1 MKIKMIAAVG
11 KNLELGYKNDLI
23 WHFKEDMKF
32 FKEKTLNHVVVMGDN
47 TYLSLPKTLSNRTNI
62 VLSKTRCYFPS
73 DVILY
78 NDINLFLDD
87 YKDKDIDIF
96 VIGGATIYKLFLKY
110 ADELYLTEIDDTF
123 KDATVYFP
131 AFNKENYEREVL
143 KTVKEN
149 DITYKHVLYLSSEK
163 Y

>member
-1 MKIKMIAAVG
+1 MRAIVAVSNNWGIG
-11 KNLELGYKNDLI
+11 KNNKLLFHI
-23 WHFKEDMKF
+23 KEDMKF

-62 VLSKTRCYFPS
+62 VLSKTRCDFPS

-78 NDINLFLDD
+78 NDINLFLND

-149 DITYKHVLYLSSEK
+149 DITYKHVLYRRK
-163 Y
+163 

>member
-32 FKEKTLNHVVVMGDN
+32 FKEKTLNHVVVMGNN

-62 VLSKTRCYFPS
+62 VLSKTRCDFPS

-149 DITYKHVLYLSSEK
+149 DITYKHVLYRRK
-163 Y
+163 

>member
-1 MKIKMIAAVG
+1 MNIIAAIDENNGIG
-11 KNLELGYKNDLI
+11 KNNALLTHI
-23 WHFKEDMKF
+23 PEDMKF

-62 VLSKTRCYFPS
+62 VLSKTRCDFPS

-78 NDINLFLDD
+78 NDINLFRDD

-110 ADELYLTEIDDTF
+110 AEELYLTEIDDTF

-149 DITYKHVLYLSSEK
+149 DITYKHVLYRRK
-163 Y
+163 

>member
-11 KNLELGYKNDLI
+11 KKLELGYKNNLI

-32 FKEKTLNHVVVMGDN
+32 FKQKTLNHVVVMGDN

-62 VLSKTRCYFPS
+62 VLSKTRRDFPS

-78 NDINLFLDD
+78 NDINLFLND

-131 AFNKENYEREVL
+131 AFNKEDYEREIL

-149 DITYKHVLYLSSEK
+149 NITYKHVLYRRK
-163 Y
+163 

>member
-47 TYLSLPKTLSNRTNI
+47 TYLSLPKTLGNRTNI
-62 VLSKTRCYFPS
+62 VLSKTRCDFPS

-149 DITYKHVLYLSSEK
+149 DITYKHVLYRRK
-163 Y
+163 

>member
-1 MKIKMIAAVG
+1 MNFIVSVDKNWAIG
-11 KNLELGYKNDLI
+11 KNNDLLFHI
-23 WHFKEDMKF
+23 SADMKYFKETTWG
-32 FKEKTLNHVVVMGDN
+32 KTVVMGDR
-47 TYLSLPKTLSNRTNI
+47 TLLSLPGARPLKGRENI
-62 VLSKTRCYFPS
+62 VLT
-73 DVILY
+73 L
-78 NDINLFLDD
+78 
-87 YKDKDIDIF
+87 DKDFSPEGVTVCHGTDELAKVLGEKVDTDDVF

-149 DITYKHVLYLSSEK
+149 DITYKHVLYRRK
-163 Y
+163 